1 MRNIIILSLAAL
13 LAGCGTVLPMVAG
26 WQSDSKQAREAAVL
40 VRLQLF
46 CNMSFAAAIEMYP
59 DKDDFA
65 RAQSL
70 CKSRAAP

>member
-1 MRNIIILSLAAL
+1 MKPLICIAAILAL
-13 LAGCGTVLPMVAG
+13 TGCGTVLPLVAG
-26 WQSDSKQAREAAVL
+26 WQSDSKQAREAAAL

-59 DKDDFA
+59 DKEDFD